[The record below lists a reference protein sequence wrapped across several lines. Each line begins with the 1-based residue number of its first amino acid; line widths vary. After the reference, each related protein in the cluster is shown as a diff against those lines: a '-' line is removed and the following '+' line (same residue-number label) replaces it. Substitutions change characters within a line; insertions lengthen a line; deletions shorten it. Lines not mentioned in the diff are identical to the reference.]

1 MRLTQAL
8 SIVSML
14 ALPLAAQAEERL
26 LELEPKSS
34 LAAAPVAVCDYL
46 HEISPVP
53 CRVWHVTK
61 VTPLPPTPLPPTP
74 TPAPELPTT
83 PVLTAGS
90 EIAVE
95 DDSGKETL
103 QVQWIGTN
111 YYLDNGEVMLA
122 KAHEASTLSTLM
134 DLGAKKSRTVTGWV
148 DTDGNG
154 ALSLNDR
161 ISLEGKESKIVDV
174 RSVVSVVSK

>member
-1 MRLTQAL
+1 M
-8 SIVSML
+8 
-14 ALPLAAQAEERL
+14 
-26 LELEPKSS
+26 
-34 LAAAPVAVCDYL
+34 
-46 HEISPVP
+46 
-53 CRVWHVTK
+53 
-61 VTPLPPTPLPPTP
+61 
-74 TPAPELPTT
+74 
-83 PVLTAGS
+83 LTAGS